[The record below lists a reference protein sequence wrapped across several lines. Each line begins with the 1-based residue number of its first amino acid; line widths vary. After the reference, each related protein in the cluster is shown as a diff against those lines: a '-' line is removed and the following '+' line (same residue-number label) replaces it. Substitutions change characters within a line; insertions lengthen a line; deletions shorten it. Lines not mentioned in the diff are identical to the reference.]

1 MQILTTKYGQA
12 IPHFFKFQHFLN
24 VMNPEVSVER
34 YVDIKSINKI
44 ILSHNNIISPYFS
57 SKILDS
63 GIANFAER

>member
-1 MQILTTKYGQA
+1 MLKQFPI
-12 IPHFFKFQHFLN
+12 FFQFQHFLN

-34 YVDIKSINKI
+34 YVDIESINKI
-44 ILSHNNIISPYFS
+44 ILALSNIISPYFS